1 MKTITENFDT
11 LAQTTVTV
19 FEDLDLDEILS
30 LLRYVT
36 KPSSLCSRP
45 FRKLYHSYQM
55 RRSVYDMDHEVEYYI
70 IERIWKEDGEI
81 LVTFIERDEGGTAT
95 PETTE
100 WTLDVD
106 AFLHMIVGMSPFF
119 HWA

>member
-19 FEDLDLDEILS
+19 FEDLDLDEIIS
-30 LLRYVT
+30 ILRYVT
-36 KPSSLCSRP
+36 KPSELCSRP
-45 FRKLYHSYQM
+45 FRKLFHSYQM
-55 RRSVYDMDHEVEYYI
+55 RRSVYDMSHEVEYYI
-70 IERIWKEDGEI
+70 IERFWKDEGDI

-100 WTLDVD
+100 WTLTIND
-106 AFLHMIVGMSPFF
+106 FLHMIVGLSPFY
-119 HWA
+119 HWE